1 MYRKEIEQLKKWQ
14 KQENR
19 KPLILRGARQVGKT
33 WLLKEF
39 GKTCYNNYVYINF
52 EDAPKLQSLFND
64 NFDIQRILTVLEIYT
79 GEKIVAGQTLII
91 LDEIQAAARAITS
104 LKYFFEK
111 APDQHVVTAGSLL
124 GISMPHKSSFPVG
137 KVSFLDLHPLSFS
150 EFLGAL
156 GEEKLV
162 DILKSQDWNSISIFR
177 ESLIEYLKK
186 YYYVGGM
193 PEVAEAFVEKKDWK
207 LVKELQKS
215 ILTAYEADFSKHAPL
230 NQVPRIRMVWQNIP
244 MQLAKENK
252 KFMYGSLKTGG
263 RAKDFEIAIQWLL
276 DAGVLLKNSRVT
288 KPEMPL
294 KAFEELSVFK
304 LFLVDVGLL
313 TALCDIP
320 VQNLIQGNDMFL
332 QFKGAL
338 TEQYVIQQLLSMNL
352 DKICYW
358 TNERSTSEVD
368 FIIQN
373 NGQIIPI
380 EVKAEVNV
388 KSKSFRFFY
397 EKYNPNVAIRFSLKD
412 YKEEG
417 WMTNIPLYSVEFAF

>member
-1 MYRKEIEQLKKWQ
+1 
-14 KQENR
+14 
-19 KPLILRGARQVGKT
+19 
-33 WLLKEF
+33 
-39 GKTCYNNYVYINF
+39 
-52 EDAPKLQSLFND
+52 
-64 NFDIQRILTVLEIYT
+64 
-79 GEKIVAGQTLII
+79 
-91 LDEIQAAARAITS
+91 
-104 LKYFFEK
+104 
-111 APDQHVVTAGSLL
+111 
-124 GISMPHKSSFPVG
+124 
-137 KVSFLDLHPLSFS
+137 
-150 EFLGAL
+150 
-156 GEEKLV
+156 
-162 DILKSQDWNSISIFR
+162 
-177 ESLIEYLKK
+177 
-186 YYYVGGM
+186 
-193 PEVAEAFVEKKDWK
+193 
-207 LVKELQKS
+207 
-215 ILTAYEADFSKHAPL
+215 
-230 NQVPRIRMVWQNIP
+230 

-276 DAGVLLKNSRVT
+276 DAGVLLKNARVT

-320 VQNLIQGNDMFL
+320 VQDLIQGNHMFL

-338 TEQYVIQQLLSMNL
+338 TEQYVIQQLHSMNL
-352 DKICYW
+352 DKISYW

-397 EKYNPNVAIRFSLKD
+397 DKYNPDVAIRLSLKD